1 MKKKSSK
8 ILCKGYYYIGM
19 SGDVGKW
26 LNAKE
31 RGK

>member
-8 ILCKGYYYIGM
+8 IPCKGGYIDMG
-19 SGDVGKW
+19 GDVGKT

-31 RGK
+31 RGN